1 LQSGLCVKMSEFG
14 KIIRPKK
21 EITKALNEAKS
32 QVFYG
37 LYLSLG
43 TNERDKS
50 IYSLAK
56 GHERK
61 TIDFD

>member
-1 LQSGLCVKMSEFG
+1 MLKVPGFG

-21 EITKALNEAKS
+21 DTTKALNEAKS
-32 QVFYG
+32 QVFEG

-43 TNERDKS
+43 TNERDNS

>member
-1 LQSGLCVKMSEFG
+1 MQSGLCVKMSEFG

-43 TNERDKS
+43 TMRETNLYIVLLRDMRERQ
-50 IYSLAK
+50 
-56 GHERK
+56 
-61 TIDFD
+61 